1 MLLVWLSWLV
11 LMASANLAAPCT
23 PSTPTCSASPAWCSP
38 VVFSTYA
45 AVLVAALLLFGR
57 LSDRLGRRPVLVGGL
72 AVGALAVVVFAVAG
86 STGWLFAACGCQG
99 LAVGMV
105 SGPATAA
112 LVELEPEEGRSGWS
126 A

>member
-1 MLLVWLSWLV
+1 VAGADGQREPRRPLYAVYADLFGFSSLV
-11 LMASANLAAPCT
+11 LTL
-23 PSTPTCSASPAWCSP
+23 
-38 VVFSTYA
+38 VFSTYA

-86 STGWLFAACGCQG
+86 STGWLFAARGCQG